1 MAQGPLAEATIT
13 NLSDNVAVTCIFR
26 PKEYTFAKQNQ
37 WTPGKAAGA
46 SMQPPKFNGGQPKTL
61 NVELMFDSYE
71 THKSTTGGTVVAGG
85 TDVRI
90 ITGKL
95 WKMMKVTPKRK
106 DRATGKSEPPHV
118 EFRWGRLWSFKAVI
132 TNISEKFTLFMPDGT
147 PVRSIVTLQMLQ
159 AEDEKV
165 WPGQN
170 PTSGSREGYAMHQVT
185 EGETIDWIAF
195 VEYGSS
201 TAWRHLAAANNLDD
215 PGRLRPG
222 QRLVVPPLKE

>member
-1 MAQGPLAEATIT
+1 MSQGALAEATIT
-13 NLSDNVAVTCIFR
+13 NLSDNMSVTCIFR

-46 SMQPPKFNGGQPKTL
+46 SMRPPKFNGGQPKTL
-61 NVELMFDSYE
+61 QVELMFDTYE
-71 THKSTTGGTVVAGG
+71 AGM
-85 TDVRI
+85 DVRDV
-90 ITGKL
+90 TGKL

-118 EFRWGRLWSFKAVI
+118 EFRWGQLWSFKAVI
-132 TNISEKFTLFMPDGT
+132 TSLSEKFTLFMPTGM

-159 AEDEKV
+159 AADEEV

-170 PTSGSREGYAMHQVT
+170 PTSGSREGYAMHLVK
-185 EGETIDWIAF
+185 EGETIDWIAY

-201 TAWRHLAAANNLDD
+201 NAWRHLAAANNLDD
-215 PGRLRPG
+215 PDRLRPG

>member
-1 MAQGPLAEATIT
+1 MAQGGLQEATIKDLT
-13 NLSDNVAVTCIFR
+13 GGDVVRCIFR

-61 NVELMFDSYE
+61 QVELMFDCYE
-71 THKSTTGGTVVAGG
+71 TGG
-85 TDVRI
+85 DVRD

-95 WKMMKVTPKRK
+95 WKMMKVTPKRR

-118 EFRWGRLWSFKAVI
+118 EFRWGRFWSFKAVI
-132 TNISEKFTLFMPDGT
+132 TSISEKFTLFQPEGK

-159 AEDEKV
+159 AEEEEQ

-170 PTSGSREGYAMHQVT
+170 PTSGSREGYAMHQVK

-195 VEYGSS
+195 TEYGSS
-201 TAWRHLAAANNLDD
+201 NAWRYLASANNLDD
-215 PGRLRPG
+215 PSRLRPG

>member
-1 MAQGPLAEATIT
+1 MSQGSLEEATIT
-13 NLSDNVAVTCIFR
+13 NLSDGGVVRCIFR

-61 NVELMFDSYE
+61 QVELMFDTYE
-71 THKSTTGGTVVAGG
+71 AG
-85 TDVRI
+85 TDVRDT
-90 ITGKL
+90 TGKL
-95 WKMMKVTPKRK
+95 WGMMKVTPKHK

-132 TNISEKFTLFMPDGT
+132 TSISEKFTLFMPEGM
-147 PVRSIVTLQMLQ
+147 PVRSVVTLQMLQ
-159 AEDEKV
+159 AEDEEV

-170 PTSGSREGYAMHQVT
+170 PTSGSREGYAMHLVK

-201 TAWRHLAAANNLDD
+201 TAWRNLAAANNLDD
-215 PGRLRPG
+215 PDHLRPG